1 MSPERKAARKEE
13 RRLAKLPSIAR
24 QCKAFVGPGGIHQ
37 IVVDLDGAK
46 LAGTEEQVNAI
57 LERMNLKPIRTTQNL
72 LNPDAGLLVI
82 DIDTPLCCDVGSETY
97 WTM

>member
-13 RRLAKLPSIAR
+13 RRLAKLPSIAH
-24 QCKAFVGPGGIHQ
+24 QCKAFVGSGGVAQ

-46 LAGTEEQVNAI
+46 LAGTKEQVNAV
-57 LERMNLKPIRTTQNL
+57 LERMNLKPIRTTRNL
-72 LNPDAGLLVI
+72 MNQDAGLLVI

-97 WTM
+97 WSM